1 MTKDFFDKLKI
12 GDTISGYTITK
23 IEHDVGIF
31 HAYGVNSFL
40 VSHYSLFLIYNKMLR
55 LYE

>member
-1 MTKDFFDKLKI
+1 MTKDFFDNLKI

>member
-40 VSHYSLFLIYNKMLR
+40 VSHYSLFFLSTSAVRAGK
-55 LYE
+55 